1 VRKSTH
7 TAAYD
12 ALKAKLVALREA
24 RGLTQRDLAK
34 KLKRNWSVVARIET
48 GERRLDIVEL
58 YWLCEALGVDPSKV
72 SGDIMKAVRAADLA
86 EQKGKRP

>member
-1 VRKSTH
+1 MRKSTH

-12 ALKAKLVALREA
+12 ALRAKLVAFRTSKK
-24 RGLTQRDLAK
+24 LTQRELAK

-58 YWLCEALGVDPSKV
+58 YWFCEALGIDSPKAAAE
-72 SGDIMKAVRAADLA
+72 IMKSIRTA
-86 EQKGKRP
+86 EKSEK